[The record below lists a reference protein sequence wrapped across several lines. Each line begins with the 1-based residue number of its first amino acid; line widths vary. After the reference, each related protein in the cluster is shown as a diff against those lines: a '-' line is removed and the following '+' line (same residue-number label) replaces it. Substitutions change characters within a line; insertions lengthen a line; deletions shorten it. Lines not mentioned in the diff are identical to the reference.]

1 MNARAPRLNRQ
12 IDWAKAEA
20 ERQRR
25 LARRHAADPHL
36 GAHARRM
43 AELAQATVTTLTEL
57 AALPAPAA
65 YPNRLNLWMTEP
77 DAETLA
83 QELAQDLAQELAR

>member
-1 MNARAPRLNRQ
+1 MNARSPRLNRQ

-25 LARRHAADPHL
+25 LARRHAADPRL

-43 AELAQATVTTLTEL
+43 AELALATVTTLTEL
-57 AALPAPAA
+57 ASLPAPAA

-77 DAETLA
+77 DPDQREREAA
-83 QELAQDLAQELAR
+83 Q